1 MSRQA
6 TKCALWLVLLTSSS
20 VHTDESEAVAAA
32 RDSVD
37 AWLQL
42 IDGGPFSES
51 LENASPVLRNA
62 ITDENWNQ
70 SLRGSRSPLGEV
82 QSRKLL
88 GAKFVNDLP
97 GAPPGDYVVF
107 GFSSVFQKHDNIIET
122 VTAKKADNGVWRVAG
137 YFIR

>member
-1 MSRQA
+1 MSGRA
-6 TKCALWLVLLTSSS
+6 NECVVWLVLLISSS
-20 VHTDESEAVAAA
+20 AYADESETVAAA

-37 AWLQL
+37 AWLEL
-42 IDGGPFSES
+42 IDADQFSES

-88 GAKFVNDLP
+88 GAKFAKDLP

-107 GFSSVFQKHDNIIET
+107 GFASVFQEQDNVIET
-122 VTAKKADNGVWRVAG
+122 VTAKKNNNGVWRVAG

>member
-1 MSRQA
+1 MFGRA
-6 TKCALWLVLLTSSS
+6 NKGAVWLVLLISSS
-20 VHTDESEAVAAA
+20 AYADESEAVAAA
-32 RDSVD
+32 RDRVD
-37 AWLQL
+37 AWLEL
-42 IDGGPFSES
+42 IDAEQFSES
-51 LENASPVLRNA
+51 LEKASPVLRNA

-88 GAKFVNDLP
+88 GAKFANDLP

-107 GFSSVFQKHDNIIET
+107 GFASVFQKHDNIIET
-122 VTAKKADNGVWRVAG
+122 VTAKKDAIGVWRVAG

>member
-1 MSRQA
+1 MAGRA
-6 TKCALWLVLLTSSS
+6 TQRALWLVLLISSS

-37 AWLQL
+37 TWLEL
-42 IDGGPFSES
+42 IDAGQFSES
-51 LENASPVLRNA
+51 LESASPILRNA

-70 SLRGSRSPLGEV
+70 SLRGSRSPLGTV

-88 GAKFVNDLP
+88 GAKFANDLP
-97 GAPPGDYVVF
+97 GVPPGVYVVF
-107 GFSSVFQKHDNIIET
+107 GFASVFQEHDNIIET
-122 VTAKKADNGVWRVAG
+122 VTAKKDDNGVWRVAG

>member
-1 MSRQA
+1 MPGRA
-6 TKCALWLVLLTSSS
+6 TTRALWLVLLTSSS

-37 AWLQL
+37 TWLEL
-42 IDGGPFSES
+42 IDAGQFSES
-51 LENASPVLRNA
+51 LESASPILRNA

-70 SLRGSRSPLGEV
+70 SLRGSRSPLGTV

-88 GAKFVNDLP
+88 GAKFANDLP
-97 GAPPGDYVVF
+97 GVPPGVYVVF
-107 GFSSVFQKHDNIIET
+107 GFASVFQEHDNIIET
-122 VTAKKADNGVWRVAG
+122 VTAKKDDNGVWRVAG

>member
-1 MSRQA
+1 MSGRA
-6 TKCALWLVLLTSSS
+6 NECVVWLVLLISSS
-20 VHTDESEAVAAA
+20 AYADESETVAAA

-37 AWLQL
+37 AWLEL
-42 IDGGPFSES
+42 IDADQFSES

-88 GAKFVNDLP
+88 GAKFDNDLQ

>member
-1 MSRQA
+1 MSGQA

-32 RDSVD
+32 RNSVD
-37 AWLQL
+37 TWLQL
-42 IDGGPFSES
+42 IDGGQFSES

-70 SLRGSRSPLGEV
+70 SLRGSRSPLGAV

-88 GAKFVNDLP
+88 GAKFAKDLP

-107 GFSSVFQKHDNIIET
+107 GVASVFQEHDNIIET
-122 VTAKKADNGVWRVAG
+122 VTAKKNDNGVWRVAG

>member
-1 MSRQA
+1 MPGRA

-42 IDGGPFSES
+42 IDRGPFSES
-51 LENASPVLRNA
+51 LENASPGLRNA

-70 SLRGSRSPLGEV
+70 SLRGSRSPLGAV
-82 QSRKLL
+82 RSRKLL
-88 GAKFVNDLP
+88 GTKFAKDLP

-107 GFSSVFQKHDNIIET
+107 GFASVFQEQDNVIET
-122 VTAKKADNGVWRVAG
+122 VTAKKNDDGVWRVAG

>member
-1 MSRQA
+1 MSGRA
-6 TKCALWLVLLTSSS
+6 NECVVWLVLLISSS
-20 VHTDESEAVAAA
+20 AYADESETVAAA

-37 AWLQL
+37 AWLEL
-42 IDGGPFSES
+42 IDADQFSES

-70 SLRGSRSPLGEV
+70 SLRGSRSPLGAV

-88 GAKFVNDLP
+88 GAKFAKDLP

-107 GFSSVFQKHDNIIET
+107 GFASVFQEHDNIIET

>member
-1 MSRQA
+1 MSGRA
-6 TKCALWLVLLTSSS
+6 NECVVWLVLLISSS
-20 VHTDESEAVAAA
+20 AYADESETVAAA

-37 AWLQL
+37 AWLEL
-42 IDGGPFSES
+42 IDADQFSES

-88 GAKFVNDLP
+88 GTKFAKDLP

-107 GFSSVFQKHDNIIET
+107 GFASVFQEQDNVIET
-122 VTAKKADNGVWRVAG
+122 VTAKKNDDGVWRVAG

>member
-1 MSRQA
+1 MSGRA
-6 TKCALWLVLLTSSS
+6 NECVVWLVLLISSS
-20 VHTDESEAVAAA
+20 AYADESETVAAA

-37 AWLQL
+37 AWLEL
-42 IDGGPFSES
+42 IDADQFSES

-88 GAKFVNDLP
+88 GAKFANDLP
-97 GAPPGDYVVF
+97 GVPPGVYVVF
-107 GFSSVFQKHDNIIET
+107 GFASVFQEHDNIIET
-122 VTAKKADNGVWRVAG
+122 VTAKKDDNGVWRVAG

>member
-1 MSRQA
+1 MFGRA
-6 TKCALWLVLLTSSS
+6 TKCALWLVLLTSGT
-20 VHTDESEAVAAA
+20 VHTDESEVVAAA

-42 IDGGPFSES
+42 IDGGQFSES
-51 LENASPVLRNA
+51 LENASRVLRNA
-62 ITDENWNQ
+62 VSDENWNQ
-70 SLRGSRSPLGEV
+70 SLRGSRSPLGAV

-88 GAKFVNDLP
+88 GAKFAKDLP

-107 GFSSVFQKHDNIIET
+107 GFASVFQEHDNVIET
-122 VTAKKADNGVWRVAG
+122 VTAKKNNNGVWRVAG